1 MAEVRLRL
9 GRGAYNIAHKTC
21 NQFLLETRSKQGK
34 RAIHSSAL
42 STGFLLGDMQNVQVN
57 RGKTADRPSSQQD
70 ATVGVS
76 YTTETSLFGNDLR
89 ERDSVAELYHS
100 IGLSKEGSLYKLAR
114 NNTLDRKSFDTRYR
128 TTATRNTNRTFCTS
142 RLARR
147 QQSLVGRHLLLG
159 HEQLVF
165 SRAYSGNG
173 DRSEPLYKTRTG
185 YYDVLEVPP
194 NATQAQIKTAY
205 YKQSFIYHPDKNS
218 GSEDATVRFSEISE
232 AYNVLGNKGLRK
244 KYDRGILN
252 QADLTGAT
260 RPSAKDTS
268 GSAKQA
274 RTRQSVVGVDG
285 KGVFD
290 FDKFIKSH
298 YSEQLQ
304 RDKDIRVR
312 KEEMLRKKNETVSDW
327 KLGKMTEMAVAVLL
341 AMALA
346 IMLSLKRG

>member
-1 MAEVRLRL
+1 
-9 GRGAYNIAHKTC
+9 
-21 NQFLLETRSKQGK
+21 
-34 RAIHSSAL
+34 
-42 STGFLLGDMQNVQVN
+42 MQNVQVN
-57 RGKTADRPSSQQD
+57 RGKTADRASSQQD

-76 YTTETSLFGNDLR
+76 YTTGNSLFGNDLR
-89 ERDSVAELYHS
+89 ESVAELYHGV
-100 IGLSKEGSLYKLAR
+100 GLSKEGSLYKLAR
-114 NNTLDRKSFDTRYR
+114 DNTLDRKSFDTRYR
-128 TTATRNTNRTFCTS
+128 TTATHNTNRAKLELRRTFCTS
-142 RLARR
+142 RFARR

-159 HEQLVF
+159 REQLVF

-185 YYDVLEVPP
+185 YYDILEVPP

-268 GSAKQA
+268 GSAKQQT

-298 YSEQLQ
+298 YSGQLQ